1 VNSLIL
7 FKNKRIVKLGTL
19 QLYFTPHEIENFL
32 LGGEQPDRSLVEKR
46 LKYFV
51 LHGKEGKI
59 NIYYGVE
66 AEKMAQVLYLDIDEN
81 LKVLKGS
88 VAYQGKVTGIAR
100 IIRSKED
107 FHKISPGDILVTHET
122 TPDIVPILHKV
133 KAIVTDEGGV
143 SCHAAVISREMGI
156 PCIIGTSYGTKI
168 IKDGDKVEVN
178 AVDGFLQLNL
188 NKN

>member
-1 VNSLIL
+1 
-7 FKNKRIVKLGTL
+7 
-19 QLYFTPHEIENFL
+19 
-32 LGGEQPDRSLVEKR
+32 
-46 LKYFV
+46 
-51 LHGKEGKI
+51 
-59 NIYYGVE
+59 
-66 AEKMAQVLYLDIDEN
+66 
-81 LKVLKGS
+81 
-88 VAYQGKVTGIAR
+88 
-100 IIRSKED
+100 
-107 FHKISPGDILVTHET
+107 
-122 TPDIVPILHKV
+122 VPILHKV